1 MDRDY
6 IEMSIKSYRSRM
18 LDADE
23 RAVKAIEE
31 GNYWGALIAIN
42 EAASFKACI
51 DELEFQLEELEV
63 SNAL

>member
-1 MDRDY
+1 MNEN
-6 IEMSIKSYRSRM
+6 INLAIGSYRKRK

-31 GNYWGALIAIN
+31 GNYWGALVAVG
-42 EAASFKACI
+42 EAMSFKACI